1 LAPGHSRSEPFPDDA
16 RPLLGQGAFFGA
28 GAPFLLKLRQEAR
41 QNQLDLSEIR
51 FQWNENR
58 PMNTGICR

>member
-1 LAPGHSRSEPFPDDA
+1 MMPCRCSAGR
-16 RPLLGQGAFFGA
+16 FFG
-28 GAPFLLKLRQEAR
+28 GGVPFLLKLRQETR

-58 PMNTGICR
+58 PMNAGICQ

>member
-1 LAPGHSRSEPFPDDA
+1 MMPRRCPAGRFF
-16 RPLLGQGAFFGA
+16 LGGGV
-28 GAPFLLKLRQEAR
+28 PFLLKLRQETR

-58 PMNTGICR
+58 PMNAGIRQ